1 MALRLLRFLFS
12 PLKTMTALL
21 DRLVGVFSRFQ
32 SREADLR
39 RQLADALADDA
50 ADEAA
55 IAAARKD
62 ALAAMERA
70 ATAEALM
77 AQLKASAEDASSQLS
92 AIGTYLDQFVPALT
106 EQPDGPALPGG
117 DSAAVPADTEV
128 VAGDSDS
135 ADQSQTSAAE
145 PDSAPGPADPEAS
158 TSTDQPAAA

>member
-55 IAAARKD
+55 I
-62 ALAAMERA
+62 
-70 ATAEALM
+70 
-77 AQLKASAEDASSQLS
+77 
-92 AIGTYLDQFVPALT
+92 VPGVNYVGGRVDSCKL
-106 EQPDGPALPGG
+106 LPI
-117 DSAAVPADTEV
+117 
-128 VAGDSDS
+128 
-135 ADQSQTSAAE
+135 
-145 PDSAPGPADPEAS
+145 
-158 TSTDQPAAA
+158 

>member
-106 EQPDGPALPGG
+106 TEEEETSD
-117 DSAAVPADTEV
+117 AVVEAETTKPVSEV
-128 VAGDSDS
+128 VVATDGELDATGDDNSGSVNSGDNS
-135 ADQSQTSAAE
+135 AN
-145 PDSAPGPADPEAS
+145 
-158 TSTDQPAAA
+158 DQPAAV

>member
-62 ALAAMERA
+62 ALAAIERA

-106 EQPDGPALPGG
+106 TEEKETSDAVVEAETTKPVAEIIVATDGELEATADDNSGSGNPGDNPAN
-117 DSAAVPADTEV
+117 
-128 VAGDSDS
+128 
-135 ADQSQTSAAE
+135 
-145 PDSAPGPADPEAS
+145 
-158 TSTDQPAAA
+158 DQPAAT

>member
-1 MALRLLRFLFS
+1 MALRLLRFLVFS

-70 ATAEALM
+70 ATAEVLM
-77 AQLKASAEDASSQLS
+77 AQLKASAEDA
-92 AIGTYLDQFVPALT
+92 VPI
-106 EQPDGPALPGG
+106 
-117 DSAAVPADTEV
+117 SV
-128 VAGDSDS
+128 VVRLRCLH
-135 ADQSQTSAAE
+135 
-145 PDSAPGPADPEAS
+145 
-158 TSTDQPAAA
+158 

>member
-106 EQPDGPALPGG
+106 TGE
-117 DSAAVPADTEV
+117 STSVAVVEAETTKPVAEV
-128 VAGDSDS
+128 VVATDGALDATADDNSVSGNPGDNS
-135 ADQSQTSAAE
+135 AN
-145 PDSAPGPADPEAS
+145 
-158 TSTDQPAAA
+158 DQPAEA

>member
-55 IAAARKD
+55 IATARKD

-77 AQLKASAEDASSQLS
+77 VQLKASAEDASSQLS

-106 EQPDGPALPGG
+106 TEESTSVAI
-117 DSAAVPADTEV
+117 AEAVTTKPVAEV
-128 VAGDSDS
+128 VVATDGALDATGDDNSGS
-135 ADQSQTSAAE
+135 VNPIENPANNQPTAA
-145 PDSAPGPADPEAS
+145 
-158 TSTDQPAAA
+158 

>member
-106 EQPDGPALPGG
+106 TGE
-117 DSAAVPADTEV
+117 STSVAVVEAETTKPVAEV
-128 VAGDSDS
+128 VVATDGALDAT
-135 ADQSQTSAAE
+135 ADDNSGSVNPINNPANNQPTAA
-145 PDSAPGPADPEAS
+145 
-158 TSTDQPAAA
+158 

>member
-55 IAAARKD
+55 IATARKD
-62 ALAAMERA
+62 ALAAIDRA

-106 EQPDGPALPGG
+106 TEKKETSD
-117 DSAAVPADTEV
+117 AVVEAVTTKPVAEV
-128 VAGDSDS
+128 VVATDGELEATADDNSGSGNPGDN
-135 ADQSQTSAAE
+135 
-145 PDSAPGPADPEAS
+145 PDN
-158 TSTDQPAAA
+158 DQPAAT

>member
-21 DRLVGVFSRFQ
+21 DRLVGVCSRFQ

-92 AIGTYLDQFVPALT
+92 SIGTYLDQFVPALT
-106 EQPDGPALPGG
+106 
-117 DSAAVPADTEV
+117 AVGEETSDAVVEAVTTKQVAEV
-128 VAGDSDS
+128 VVATDGALDGT
-135 ADQSQTSAAE
+135 ADDNSGSVNPIAN
-145 PDSAPGPADPEAS
+145 PAN
-158 TSTDQPAAA
+158 DQPAAA

>member
-12 PLKTMTALL
+12 SLKTMTALL

-106 EQPDGPALPGG
+106 TGE
-117 DSAAVPADTEV
+117 STSVAVVEAETTKPVAEV
-128 VAGDSDS
+128 VVATDGALDAT
-135 ADQSQTSAAE
+135 ADDNSGSVNPIDNPANNQPTAA
-145 PDSAPGPADPEAS
+145 
-158 TSTDQPAAA
+158 

>member
-1 MALRLLRFLFS
+1 
-12 PLKTMTALL
+12 MTALL

-77 AQLKASAEDASSQLS
+77 TQLKASAEDASSQLS

-106 EQPDGPALPGG
+106 TGE
-117 DSAAVPADTEV
+117 STSVAVVEAETTKPVAEV
-128 VAGDSDS
+128 VVATDGALDATADDNSSSVNSGDNL
-135 ADQSQTSAAE
+135 AN
-145 PDSAPGPADPEAS
+145 
-158 TSTDQPAAA
+158 DQPAAA

>member
-62 ALAAMERA
+62 ALAAIERA

-106 EQPDGPALPGG
+106 TEEKTSDPVVE
-117 DSAAVPADTEV
+117 AVATKPVAEV
-128 VAGDSDS
+128 VVATDGALDATADDNSSSVNSGDN
-135 ADQSQTSAAE
+135 
-145 PDSAPGPADPEAS
+145 PAN
-158 TSTDQPAAA
+158 DQPAAA

>member
-21 DRLVGVFSRFQ
+21 DRLVGVCSRFQ

-106 EQPDGPALPGG
+106 TVEETSD
-117 DSAAVPADTEV
+117 AVVETVTTKPVAEV
-128 VAGDSDS
+128 VVATNGDLDSS
-135 ADQSQTSAAE
+135 ADDNSGSVNPIDNPANNQPTAA
-145 PDSAPGPADPEAS
+145 
-158 TSTDQPAAA
+158 

>member
-12 PLKTMTALL
+12 TLKTMTALL

-77 AQLKASAEDASSQLS
+77 VQLKASAEDASSQLS
-92 AIGTYLDQFVPALT
+92 AIGTYLDQFVPGLT
-106 EQPDGPALPGG
+106 PVEEETSD
-117 DSAAVPADTEV
+117 AVVEAVTTKPVAEV
-128 VAGDSDS
+128 VVATDGALDATGDDNSGSVNPIDNP
-135 ADQSQTSAAE
+135 ANNQPTAA
-145 PDSAPGPADPEAS
+145 
-158 TSTDQPAAA
+158 

>member
-1 MALRLLRFLFS
+1 MALRLLRFFFS

-106 EQPDGPALPGG
+106 TGE
-117 DSAAVPADTEV
+117 STSVAVVEAETTKPVAEV
-128 VAGDSDS
+128 VVATDGALDAT
-135 ADQSQTSAAE
+135 ADDNSGSVNPINNPANNQPTAA
-145 PDSAPGPADPEAS
+145 
-158 TSTDQPAAA
+158 

>member
-55 IAAARKD
+55 IATARKD

-106 EQPDGPALPGG
+106 TEESTSVAI
-117 DSAAVPADTEV
+117 AEAVTTKPVAEV
-128 VAGDSDS
+128 VVATDGKLDVTGDNNSS
-135 ADQSQTSAAE
+135 SVNPIAN
-145 PDSAPGPADPEAS
+145 PAN
-158 TSTDQPAAA
+158 DQPAAA

>member
-62 ALAAMERA
+62 ALAAIERA

-106 EQPDGPALPGG
+106 TEEKETSD
-117 DSAAVPADTEV
+117 AVVEAETTKPVAEV
-128 VAGDSDS
+128 VVATDGQLNATADDNSSSVKSGDN
-135 ADQSQTSAAE
+135 
-145 PDSAPGPADPEAS
+145 PAN
-158 TSTDQPAAA
+158 DQPAAA

>member
-32 SREADLR
+32 TREADLR

-106 EQPDGPALPGG
+106 TEESTSVAIAEAVTTKPVAEVVVATDGEL
-117 DSAAVPADTEV
+117 DSTADDNSGSDNSANEKPAAV
-128 VAGDSDS
+128 
-135 ADQSQTSAAE
+135 
-145 PDSAPGPADPEAS
+145 
-158 TSTDQPAAA
+158 

>member
-1 MALRLLRFLFS
+1 MALRLLRFFFS

-77 AQLKASAEDASSQLS
+77 VQLKASAEDASSQLS
-92 AIGTYLDQFVPALT
+92 AISTYLDQFVPALT
-106 EQPDGPALPGG
+106 TEGEETSD
-117 DSAAVPADTEV
+117 AVVEV
-128 VAGDSDS
+128 VTTKPVAEVVVATDGALDATADDNSGSVNPIDS
-135 ADQSQTSAAE
+135 
-145 PDSAPGPADPEAS
+145 PAN
-158 TSTDQPAAA
+158 DQPAAA

>member
-12 PLKTMTALL
+12 LLKTMTALL

-39 RQLADALADDA
+39 QQLADALADDA

-62 ALAAMERA
+62 AVAAMERA
-70 ATAEALM
+70 AMAEALM

-106 EQPDGPALPGG
+106 TVEKETSD
-117 DSAAVPADTEV
+117 AVVEAVTTKPVAEV
-128 VAGDSDS
+128 VVATDGLLDATGDDNSGSVNPIDNP
-135 ADQSQTSAAE
+135 ANNQPTAA
-145 PDSAPGPADPEAS
+145 
-158 TSTDQPAAA
+158 

>member
-55 IAAARKD
+55 IAAAHKD

-106 EQPDGPALPGG
+106 TEEKETSD
-117 DSAAVPADTEV
+117 AVVEAVTTKPVAEV
-128 VAGDSDS
+128 VVATDGALDAT
-135 ADQSQTSAAE
+135 ADDNSGSVN
-145 PDSAPGPADPEAS
+145 PINSPAN
-158 TSTDQPAAA
+158 DQPAAA

>member
-12 PLKTMTALL
+12 SLKTMTALL
-21 DRLVGVFSRFQ
+21 DRLVGVFSSFQ

-106 EQPDGPALPGG
+106 TEEKETSDAIVE
-117 DSAAVPADTEV
+117 AVTTKPVAEV
-128 VAGDSDS
+128 VVATDGKLDVTGDNNSS
-135 ADQSQTSAAE
+135 SVNPIAN
-145 PDSAPGPADPEAS
+145 PAN
-158 TSTDQPAAA
+158 DQPAAA

>member
-106 EQPDGPALPGG
+106 TEEKETSD
-117 DSAAVPADTEV
+117 AVVETVTTKPVAEV
-128 VAGDSDS
+128 VVPTDGELDSTADDNYGSVNSGDNP
-135 ADQSQTSAAE
+135 ANNQPTAA
-145 PDSAPGPADPEAS
+145 
-158 TSTDQPAAA
+158 

>member
-1 MALRLLRFLFS
+1 MALHLLRFLFS

-70 ATAEALM
+70 ATAESLM

-106 EQPDGPALPGG
+106 
-117 DSAAVPADTEV
+117 AVGEETSDAVVEAVDTKPVAEV
-128 VAGDSDS
+128 VVATDGALDATADDNSVSVIPGDNL
-135 ADQSQTSAAE
+135 AN
-145 PDSAPGPADPEAS
+145 
-158 TSTDQPAAA
+158 DQPAAA

>member
-12 PLKTMTALL
+12 SLKTMTALL

-55 IAAARKD
+55 IATARKD

-106 EQPDGPALPGG
+106 TEESTSVAI
-117 DSAAVPADTEV
+117 AEAVTTKPVAEV
-128 VAGDSDS
+128 VVATDGKLDVTGDNNSS
-135 ADQSQTSAAE
+135 SVNPIAN
-145 PDSAPGPADPEAS
+145 PAN
-158 TSTDQPAAA
+158 DQPAAA

>member
-106 EQPDGPALPGG
+106 TGE
-117 DSAAVPADTEV
+117 STSVAVVEAETTKPVAEV
-128 VAGDSDS
+128 VVATDGALDAT
-135 ADQSQTSAAE
+135 ADDNSGSVNPINNPANNQPTSA
-145 PDSAPGPADPEAS
+145 
-158 TSTDQPAAA
+158 

>member
-1 MALRLLRFLFS
+1 
-12 PLKTMTALL
+12 MTALL

-106 EQPDGPALPGG
+106 TVEETSD
-117 DSAAVPADTEV
+117 AVVEAVTTKPVAEV
-128 VAGDSDS
+128 VVATDGELDAT
-135 ADQSQTSAAE
+135 ADDNSGSVN
-145 PDSAPGPADPEAS
+145 PIDNPANN
-158 TSTDQPAAA
+158 QPAAT

>member
-12 PLKTMTALL
+12 SLKTMTALL

-55 IAAARKD
+55 VAAARKD

-106 EQPDGPALPGG
+106 PVEEETSD
-117 DSAAVPADTEV
+117 AVVEAVATKPVAEV
-128 VAGDSDS
+128 VVPTDGELDST
-135 ADQSQTSAAE
+135 ADDNSGSVNPIAN
-145 PDSAPGPADPEAS
+145 PANDP
-158 TSTDQPAAA
+158 PAAA

>member
-77 AQLKASAEDASSQLS
+77 VQLKASAEDASSQLS

-106 EQPDGPALPGG
+106 TVEETSD
-117 DSAAVPADTEV
+117 AVVEAVTTKPVAEV
-128 VAGDSDS
+128 VVPTDGELDSTADDNSGSVNSGDNS
-135 ADQSQTSAAE
+135 ANE
-145 PDSAPGPADPEAS
+145 K
-158 TSTDQPAAA
+158 PAAA

>member
-55 IAAARKD
+55 IATARKD

-106 EQPDGPALPGG
+106 TEEEETSD
-117 DSAAVPADTEV
+117 AVVEV
-128 VAGDSDS
+128 VATKPVAEVVVATDGELDATGDDNSGSVNSIDS
-135 ADQSQTSAAE
+135 
-145 PDSAPGPADPEAS
+145 PAN
-158 TSTDQPAAA
+158 DQPAAA

>member
-77 AQLKASAEDASSQLS
+77 VQLKASAEDASSQLS

-106 EQPDGPALPGG
+106 TVEEETSDAVVEAEATKPVAEIVVSTGGALEATADDNLVSGNPGDNPAN
-117 DSAAVPADTEV
+117 
-128 VAGDSDS
+128 
-135 ADQSQTSAAE
+135 
-145 PDSAPGPADPEAS
+145 
-158 TSTDQPAAA
+158 DQPAAV